1 MNFLRIGLAS
11 LASFVAYMVLG
22 GLMFAA
28 IPSLKSEFLKYPA
41 VYRNSEGQM
50 SHMPAGM
57 VGMLLSIVALSILY
71 AMIGKAGSGVANG
84 AIFGALVGIYSV
96 GSFVIHNY
104 VNLNIGLRI
113 TILSSIS
120 FFIEWTVVGIV
131 IGLIYKPAH

>member
-1 MNFLRIGLAS
+1 
-11 LASFVAYMVLG
+11 
-22 GLMFAA
+22 
-28 IPSLKSEFLKYPA
+28 
-41 VYRNSEGQM
+41 
-50 SHMPAGM
+50 MPAGM